1 MCIMGN
7 GNDSPACIPSWKF
20 PDEKHEFNEQWFMY
34 INKMVG
40 AYYYIVIMLLEKLKM
55 ILKYWGMYM

>member
-7 GNDSPACIPSWKF
+7 GNDSPVCIPSWKF

-40 AYYYIVIMLLEKLKM
+40 AYYYIIIMLFKKLKM
-55 ILKYWGMYM
+55 ILKYWA

>member
-40 AYYYIVIMLLEKLKM
+40 AYHYAFKKATNDTD
-55 ILKYWGMYM
+55 ILGTDL